1 MASTVWK
8 GYLSFGLIS
17 VPIRLHVAAR
27 SERVGFNQIHKDC
40 NSRIRQKLYC
50 PSCDRVVERAE
61 LIKGY
66 EYEKGQYVLVEEEEI
81 KKIMPASGSTMEILE
96 FVRLDEVDPLFF
108 DSSFFTVP
116 EEAGRKAYK
125 LLVETMESAGY
136 AAMAKVS
143 MHQREYTVLV
153 RPRKGGLTLHT
164 MYYPN
169 EIRELSE
176 YGAPAEVEVKP
187 QEVKLAKQL
196 VESLAAPFE
205 PEKYHDA
212 YRKQLLDLVEAKRQG
227 QAVAVAEAPRLAP
240 VIDLME
246 ALRQSLASQ
255 PDKKPPAR
263 SGDVNGGSAIEEGE
277 KRTRR
282 IKTERR
288 ASR

>member
-27 SERVGFNQIHKDC
+27 GERVGFNQIHKDC
-40 NSRIRQKLYC
+40 NSRIKQKLYC
-50 PSCDRVVERAE
+50 PSCDRIVERAE

-96 FVRLDEVDPLFF
+96 FVKLDEVDTLYF
-108 DSSFFTVP
+108 DASFFTVP

-205 PEKYHDA
+205 PEKYHDS
-212 YRKQLLDLVEAKRQG
+212 YQQQLKNLVEAKRQG
-227 QAVAVAEAPRLAP
+227 QAVAVTEAPRLAP
-240 VIDLME
+240 VIDSME
-246 ALRQSLASQ
+246 ALRQSLASR
-255 PDKKPPAR
+255 PDKKPPSR
-263 SGDVNGGSAIEEGE
+263 TGDVNGGTAIEEGGE
-277 KRTRR
+277 RTARR
-282 IKTERR
+282 KTAR
-288 ASR
+288 